1 MRTGI
6 RSTEDETPALAT
18 SESGDAPEA
27 IATAA
32 LRGALA
38 SLVGGVVLE
47 AVWGATARALRAPE
61 TTEFTPGVSPAED
74 SGVPCPPGA
83 SIPSPCDP
91 RGMAAWGAVYGTLH
105 RHIRAPTIVHGLL
118 LGVLMHAASGAGL
131 GPVARVQTGNGG
143 GAARREGGGP
153 PAIAHVAYGLATA
166 ATYEALG

>member
-1 MRTGI
+1 MRTEIGTI
-6 RSTEDETPALAT
+6 EQEELALSKPEDGE
-18 SESGDAPEA
+18 APEA
-27 IATAA
+27 IGVAA

-47 AVWGATARALRAPE
+47 AVWSATARALRAPE
-61 TTEFTPGVSPAED
+61 TTRFTPDASMPEGA
-74 SGVPCPPGA
+74 GVPCPPGA

-91 RGMAAWGAVYGTLH
+91 RGMAAWGAAYGTLH

-131 GPVARVQTGNGG
+131 GPIARAQTGNGG
-143 GAARREGGGP
+143 AGRREGAGP

-166 ATYEALG
+166 ATYEALS

>member
-1 MRTGI
+1 MRTG
-6 RSTEDETPALAT
+6 TEETEEEALAFPT
-18 SESGDAPEA
+18 TESRDAPEA

-47 AVWGATARALRAPE
+47 VVWGATARALRAPK
-61 TTEFTPGVSPAED
+61 TTEFTPGVSPSED
-74 SGVPCPPGA
+74 SGVSRLPGA

-91 RGMAAWGAVYGTLH
+91 RGMAAWGAAYGTLH

-143 GAARREGGGP
+143 GAARREGAGP
-153 PAIAHVAYGLATA
+153 SAIAHVAYGLATA
-166 ATYEALG
+166 ATYEALS

>member
-6 RSTEDETPALAT
+6 GSTEDEELAPPNA
-18 SESGDAPEA
+18 EVGEAPEA

-61 TTEFTPGVSPAED
+61 TVELTPGVSLTQDA
-74 SGVPCPPGA
+74 GVVCPPGA
-83 SIPSPCDP
+83 AIPSPCDP
-91 RGMAAWGAVYGTLH
+91 RGMAAWGAAYGALH

-131 GPVARVQTGNGG
+131 GPVARAQTGNGG
-143 GAARREGGGP
+143 GATRREGAGP
-153 PAIAHVAYGLATA
+153 SAIAHVAYGLATA
-166 ATYEALG
+166 ATFEVLG

>member
-6 RSTEDETPALAT
+6 GSTEVEELAFPRP
-18 SESGDAPEA
+18 EVGEAPEA
-27 IATAA
+27 IGIAA

-61 TTEFTPGVSPAED
+61 TTRFTPGTPASSD

-91 RGMAAWGAVYGTLH
+91 RGMAAWGAAYGTLH

-118 LGVLMHAASGAGL
+118 LGVLMHAASGTGF
-131 GPVARVQTGNGG
+131 GPVSRAQAGNG
-143 GAARREGGGP
+143 GAARREGAGP

-166 ATYEALG
+166 AAFEALS

>member
-6 RSTEDETPALAT
+6 GSTEDEELALSKT
-18 SESGDAPEA
+18 EVGQAPEA

-61 TTEFTPGVSPAED
+61 AAGFAAGVSPTED
-74 SGVPCPPGA
+74 AGVAFPEVA
-83 SIPSPCDP
+83 SIPSTCDP
-91 RGMAAWGAVYGTLH
+91 RGMAAWGAAYGTLH
-105 RHIRAPTIVHGLL
+105 RHFRAPTIVHGVL

-131 GPVARVQTGNGG
+131 GPMSRVQTGNGG
-143 GAARREGGGP
+143 GTVRREGGGP
-153 PAIAHVAYGLATA
+153 SAIAHVAYGLATA
-166 ATYEALG
+166 ATYEVLS